1 MPYSSTSWRQ
11 GQTPCHLM
19 LPAVVRARG
28 CAIIAPRREQS
39 AWNGTQFRLPTT
51 CQLNSAPTGE
61 ADNQPLLKIRSKT
74 TKGEVVVY
82 LDEMRHLVDALAK
95 AAANLAAAE
104 AGRHG

>member
-1 MPYSSTSWRQ
+1 M
-11 GQTPCHLM
+11 
-19 LPAVVRARG
+19 
-28 CAIIAPRREQS
+28 
-39 AWNGTQFRLPTT
+39 AWHTVQATDDLSIEL
-51 CQLNSAPTGE
+51 CPTGD